1 MASPIKKTDL
11 HKFAPASELGPAEDY
26 PAGSIEWAERISKRL
41 QIGAKSITQ
50 HTVHHLWDTIKAIW
64 AVQPRPWE
72 IWPKEDPFRTPDDY
86 CLAVTGHSW
95 EFLVGI
101 VAEFAGDGDEINV
114 EAMRADLAKAQ
125 VEHRKPGRP
134 KKETRAYSTHLRAQG
149 SDSAAKLLRRLAR
162 DHPDILAADER
173 GEFNSVRAA
182 AIAAG
187 IIKRPSLFDQ
197 FCKLIAKMSADDR
210 RRGLLLLEE
219 QVEEEKK
226 TAVSKNQLAMF
237 Q

>member
-72 IWPKEDPFRTPDDY
+72 IWPKESPFGTPDDY

-101 VAEFAGDGDEINV
+101 VAEFASGDDGINI

-125 VEHRKPGRP
+125 VEHRK
-134 KKETRAYSTHLRAQG
+134 QG
-149 SDSAAKLLRRLAR
+149 AHVAIGNKRLTKGSNQREYLLRRLAR
-162 DHPDILAADER
+162 DHSDILAAYER
-173 GEFNSVRAA
+173 GEFKSVRAA
-182 AIAAG
+182 AIEAG
-187 IIKRPSLFDQ
+187 IIKRSSLFNQ
-197 FCKLIAKMSADDR
+197 FRKLVAKMSLADCR
-210 RRGLLLLEE
+210 KGLPLLEQRIE
-219 QVEEEKK
+219 DEER
-226 TAVSKNQLAMF
+226 TAISKNQLAMF

>member
-72 IWPKEDPFRTPDDY
+72 IWPKDDPFRTPDDY

-125 VEHRKPGRP
+125 VEHRKQGKHQPTNSRKIGR
-134 KKETRAYSTHLRAQG
+134 QG
-149 SDSAAKLLRRLAR
+149 PDNRERLLRRLAR
-162 DHPDILAADER
+162 DYPDILARYER
-173 GEFNSVRAA
+173 GEFKSVRAA